1 MKTNAFFTALAATTL
16 SFNCA
21 AFDLSNAYDLAL
33 DNDIQFQIVSSNLLA
48 AEAAIPQAQAAFKPQ
63 LSAQAKGAYLNS
75 DNSNSS
81 SFSNTSVNGSLIY
94 SQVLYNQQSSA
105 GTEAAQAKYEQAKIS
120 LKTAQEDLIIR
131 TAEAYF
137 NILSAQ
143 DNLEFALI
151 EKKAIARQL
160 EQAEKRFEVGLTA
173 ITDVREAEAK
183 FDTSVAQALASQNQL
198 DINRQGLELITGPF
212 TAHSLNSLNSS
223 SLLLATPQPNDSQ
236 YWIEQAMLNNSSVLS
251 AKANLAIIAANRK
264 KVASADSPTVIA
276 SGSYGLTQS
285 DHSISNENT
294 ANDIN
299 VSITLNVPLY
309 TGGLNSALLA
319 EQEANYQSAKNT
331 VLLQKRI
338 AAQQARTLFLT
349 IVSGVSQIKA
359 LKQASNSSQTALEAT
374 NAGFEVGTRTSV
386 DVLTSINDTYRSK
399 RDESSAR
406 YDYLLNLLK
415 LKQAVGQLSLGDID
429 LTNGYIQN

>member
-1 MKTNAFFTALAATTL
+1 MQTNTFIKVLAMSAL
-16 SFNCA
+16 SFNSA

-33 DNDIQFQIVSSNLLA
+33 VHDIQFQIETSNLIA
-48 AEAAIPQAQAAFKPQ
+48 VEATIPQALAAFKPQ
-63 LSAQAKGAYLNS
+63 LSAQAKGSYLNS
-75 DNSNSS
+75 DNSNST
-81 SFSNTSVNGSLIY
+81 SFSNTTINGSLVY
-94 SQVLYNQQSSA
+94 SQVIYNQQTTAS
-105 GTEAAQAKYEQAKIS
+105 TEAAQATFKQAKLT
-120 LKTAQEDLIIR
+120 LKTAKEDLIIR

-151 EKKAIARQL
+151 EQKAIARQL

-173 ITDVREAEAK
+173 ITDVKEAQAK
-183 FDTSVAQALASQNQL
+183 FDTSVAQALAAQNQL
-198 DINRQGLELITGPF
+198 DINRQSLELITGPIS
-212 TAHSLNSLNSS
+212 AQSLNSLKS
-223 SLLLATPQPNDSQ
+223 SLLLAAPQPNNSQ
-236 YWIEQAMLNNSSVLS
+236 YWMDQAMINNSSVLS
-251 AKANLAIIAANRK
+251 TKANLAIIGANRK
-264 KVASADSPTVIA
+264 RIASADTATVTA
-276 SGSYGLTQS
+276 SGRYGLTQS
-285 DHSISNENT
+285 DHSISNNNT

-319 EQEANYQSAKNT
+319 EQEAKYQSAKNT

-359 LKQASNSSQTALEAT
+359 LKQASNSSQTAFEAT

-386 DVLTSINDTYRSK
+386 EVLTAINGIYRSK
-399 RDESSAR
+399 RDESRAR

-415 LKQAVGQLSLGDID
+415 LKQAVGQLSLHDIN
-429 LTNGYIQN
+429 LTNEYIKH